1 MTDHTKYRSS
11 FNPWILG
18 FPSLPDQPEKG
29 SRPGREPSHRSWLL
43 GIRCRLHQ
51 RAIDRELAAGTD
63 PESSACRHRRAAQLT
78 GMSERDKLAS
88 AYERLLAQSES
99 PPVLDVAPVNW
110 RGVRAAAPRLVRLAQ
125 RMREDP
131 RIRAQ
136 GVACASLL
144 LTDGDSPLYG
154 PQDELRLV
162 DAVRSTLALL

>member
-1 MTDHTKYRSS
+1 MTDHTKYRSD

-29 SRPGREPSHRSWLL
+29 SRPGREPSHRSWFL
-43 GIRCRLHQ
+43 GIRCRLHR
-51 RAIDRELAAGTD
+51 RAIDRELAAGID
-63 PESSACRHRRAAQLT
+63 PESSACRHRRASQLT
-78 GMSERDKLAS
+78 GMSERTKLAS

-131 RIRAQ
+131 RVKAQ

-144 LTDGDSPLYG
+144 MTDGTSPLYG
-154 PQDELRLV
+154 PQDEQRLV
-162 DAVRSTLALL
+162 DAVRSALALL